1 MIEVTRMIK
10 ADIVTI
16 AKMKDESEMLP
27 KEEAKKIIK
36 QQMMDKLPVD
46 AVLDIEIK
54 DFIADVEGD

>member
-16 AKMKDESEMLP
+16 AKMKDESELLS

-36 QQMMDKLPVD
+36 QHMMDKLPVD

>member
-10 ADIVTI
+10 ADIITI
-16 AKMKDESEMLP
+16 AKMKDESELLP

-36 QQMMDKLPVD
+36 QQMMDKLPID

>member
-10 ADIVTI
+10 ADIITI
-16 AKMKDESEMLP
+16 AKMKDESELLP
-27 KEEAKKIIK
+27 KEEAKEKIK
-36 QQMMDKLPVD
+36 QELLENPNID